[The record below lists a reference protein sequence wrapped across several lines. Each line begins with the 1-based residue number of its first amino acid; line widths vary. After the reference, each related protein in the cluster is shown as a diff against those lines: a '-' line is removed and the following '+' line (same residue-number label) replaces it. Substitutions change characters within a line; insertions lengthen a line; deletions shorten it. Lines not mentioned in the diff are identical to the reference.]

1 MDGLLLALFLIKCII
16 FCIFPSGSCLWE
28 FLRWQIPEN
37 LPFLYWKLWR
47 DLVCSSSQDLFSFW
61 WFRSISITLVL
72 MHSNAHSLRTIVH
85 SFLIVKV
92 LSTSI
97 LFQKICGRESLER
110 ALSSYLYAYA
120 SGSVTV
126 GWWPLYLGLVLSWPC
141 EFTVVTQKLPKK
153 LPVKA
158 LVNRSL
164 LQFCCG
170 VSSALM
176 AFDEIGTWTRAV
188 VTPFSNKDWQLAG
201 FLMAFS
207 LCICCHFY
215 H

>member
-72 MHSNAHSLRTIVH
+72 MHSNAHILRTIVH

-120 SGSVTV
+120 SGSGMVTV
-126 GWWPLYLGLVLSWPC
+126 IFRTGAFLALWIHRCDPEAPQEASSEGPGQQITPAVLLWCIFSSHGIWWDWYLNKG
-141 EFTVVTQKLPKK
+141 
-153 LPVKA
+153 
-158 LVNRSL
+158 
-164 LQFCCG
+164 CG
-170 VSSALM
+170 HP
-176 AFDEIGTWTRAV
+176 I
-188 VTPFSNKDWQLAG
+188 Q
-201 FLMAFS
+201 
-207 LCICCHFY
+207 
-215 H
+215 